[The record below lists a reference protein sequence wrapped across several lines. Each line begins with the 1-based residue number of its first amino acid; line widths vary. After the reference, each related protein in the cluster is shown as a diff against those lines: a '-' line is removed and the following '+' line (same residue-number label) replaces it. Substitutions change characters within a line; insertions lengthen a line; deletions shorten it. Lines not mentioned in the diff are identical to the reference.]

1 MVLDLFGLSAEEV
14 RDTFLVS
21 RQLVDLR

>member
-1 MVLDLFGLSAEEV
+1 MVIGLGLSAEEV

-21 RQLVDLR
+21 GQLVDLR